1 MEHKI
6 FHGQFSPEE
15 LAECLQVHFNRGNLT
30 VQKVEYEDGLGVQIK
45 TREFRT
51 SGGDT
56 ALGIFLKKVED
67 GVSVQIGQQN
77 WVGIAASIGYSA
89 FATFINPVNL
99 LNRLDDIAQDVEY
112 MQLSNEVWKVLETNA
127 RALGSGYELSER
139 LHRIACEYCGAANP
153 AGMPTCIACG
163 APMGS
168 VQPTSCKNCGYIILD
183 HVSVCP
189 NCKSKL

>member
-15 LAECLQVHFNRGNLT
+15 LAECLQIHFNRGNLV
-30 VQKVEYEDGLGVQIK
+30 VQRIEYEDGLGVQIK

-67 GVSVQIGQQN
+67 GVSVQVGQQN

-89 FATFINPVNL
+89 LATFINPVNL
-99 LNRLDDIAQDVEY
+99 LGRLDDIAQDVEY
-112 MQLSNEVWKVLETNA
+112 LQLTDEVWKVLESNA
-127 RALGSGYELSER
+127 RALGSGYELSEKLR
-139 LHRIACEYCGAANP
+139 RIACEYCGAANQ
-153 AGMPTCIACG
+153 AGSATCVACG
-163 APMGS
+163 APMGA
-168 VQPTSCKNCGYIILD
+168 VQPFSCKYCGFILLEKTA
-183 HVSVCP
+183 VCP
-189 NCKSKL
+189 NCKRNL